1 MSSAWRALFP
11 KLPRSM
17 AISKVLTTH
26 TTWPAAFPFP
36 PESFQRAD
44 EQPDSVFYGEPRVNV
59 HHINNAAQ
67 AAVQRHYLTL
77 IEPYHGGAFI
87 SLFSLCSGAFISS
100 FSSYSCYLVIPR
112 GERAGPHVLLDVAP
126 ARQPQGE
133 ATGGGSV

>member
-26 TTWPAAFPFP
+26 TTWPAAFPLP

-59 HHINNAAQ
+59 HHIDDAAR
-67 AAVQRHYLTL
+67 AAAQRHYLTL

-87 SLFSLCSGAFISS
+87 SS
-100 FSSYSCYLVIPR
+100 FSSQRCIHLFFQLLFMLFGDTQRRTCWTSCPPGR
-112 GERAGPHVLLDVAP
+112 RTC
-126 ARQPQGE
+126 R
-133 ATGGGSV
+133 TTSR